1 MKLRYLRAGRGE
13 WMSGRK
19 FFSNRM
25 GKMEILTSALRYVRL
40 SFLKKKNS
48 TPKGALFTTT

>member
-1 MKLRYLRAGRGE
+1 MKLCYLRAGRGE

-40 SFLKKKNS
+40 SFL
-48 TPKGALFTTT
+48 